1 MWRPVLAHFGERFDA
16 TALTPAAL
24 FDYAAARRAK
34 AKGQTI
40 RRELGCLRRSIREA
54 RIRGIMQR
62 DPIDWDLLPRI
73 RNDAADQR
81 KRGKLW
87 ADIEIARI
95 LEHLSPRAVTAG
107 IRDRCV
113 LIMLTGLRKEELDR
127 LRPEW
132 ITLTPGEAWP
142 AVLALPAE
150 GAKWGRP
157 RAIPLCA
164 AALEIISAHARE
176 GQPTV
181 FARAGK
187 PNKALALASE
197 RAGFTRT
204 LTPRDLRTWYLN
216 AAERAAGAVLAQ
228 RLGGHSSIATT
239 GLYLRADERR
249 AMAAGIAVSEHAIA
263 AICITP
269 TDHSR
274 PSGEKTP

>member
-1 MWRPVLAHFGERFDA
+1 VHVVVVVARLEVEF
-16 TALTPAAL
+16 
-24 FDYAAARRAK
+24 ARRL
-34 AKGQTI
+34 GHLSEDPLGV
-40 RRELGCLRRSIREA
+40 ELDVVAI
-54 RIRGIMQR
+54 
-62 DPIDWDLLPRI
+62 DLLPR
-73 RNDAADQR
+73 
-81 KRGKLW
+81 
-87 ADIEIARI
+87 
-95 LEHLSPRAVTAG
+95 SP
-107 IRDRCV
+107 
-113 LIMLTGLRKEELDR
+113 EELDR

-132 ITLTPGEAWP
+132 ITLTPGESWS

-164 AALEIISAHARE
+164 AALELIRAHARE
-176 GQPTV
+176 GQTAV

-197 RAGFTRT
+197 RAGYSRT

-249 AMAAGIAVSEHAIA
+249 AMAAGIAVADAAIQ

-269 TDHSR
+269 TDHS
-274 PSGEKTP
+274 PQTNGKNP